1 MRLSRVLYQPG
12 VNRLVRGILRPFRGS
27 LPPHLRLAVNGV
39 FRVDL
44 PGGRSIHLSANPTS
58 HLARVLYWEGSA
70 GYEADLLKAFL
81 PLAERSDR
89 FVDVG
94 AALGYYAL
102 VAAAVNPDVRVV
114 AFEPT
119 PGTFG
124 YLERNVLLNRAARI
138 TPERLALADAPGEV
152 EFFVTTNPKF
162 PGMAQLAGTS
172 GLDSAGAT
180 RDGAEPERVLV
191 QVDTLDRYVA
201 GRMSGARIDLLK
213 LDTEAT
219 EDRVLA
225 GSERVLAE
233 HRPVVLCEVLPGR
246 IEEALEAV
254 FDRHGYVLARA
265 TPEGLS
271 LSERLVH
278 GADVP
283 NDHVMIPRERL
294 DEVRSFVSFA

>member
-1 MRLSRVLYQPG
+1 
-12 VNRLVRGILRPFRGS
+12 
-27 LPPHLRLAVNGV
+27 
-39 FRVDL
+39 
-44 PGGRSIHLSANPTS
+44 
-58 HLARVLYWEGSA
+58 VLYWDGPD

-81 PLAERSDR
+81 PLAERSDH

-102 VAAAVNPDVRVV
+102 VAAAVNPSVRVV

-124 YLERNVLLNRAARI
+124 YLERNVLLNRATRI
-138 TPERLALADAPGEV
+138 TPERLALADAPGEM
-152 EFFVTTNPKF
+152 EFFITTNPKF

-172 GLDSAGAT
+172 GLDSAGAA
-180 RDGAEPERVLV
+180 RDGTEPERVLV
-191 QVDTLDRYVA
+191 KVETLDRYVN
-201 GRMSGARIDLLK
+201 GRLSGVRIDLLK

-254 FDRHGYVLARA
+254 FERQGYVFARA
-265 TPEGLS
+265 LPEGLT

-283 NDHVMIPRERL
+283 NDHVMVPRERL
-294 DEVRSFVSFA
+294 EEVRSFVSFA